1 MTDVSA
7 SPLADCCRINFVSS
21 MTTAAAYHLSP
32 EIEAELDRHLRDNYR
47 NIFTDEAISSHIR
60 DYVGMPF
67 ADSVVGVVADSLR
80 DSDRILDIGSGFGSF
95 VLACRNRG
103 LNAVGVEISDYEVAF
118 ARRRLSIVRP
128 EDNAESVYLLNDAR
142 QLSGEGNSFGAITLW
157 NVLEH
162 IDDADRVIRTAAD
175 LLKPGGALFVICPNY
190 AAFRQE
196 AHYHVPWLPL
206 LPRKLASFYLKSL
219 GRDPGF
225 FETSVFYRTNWGVMR
240 SLLAAGFELYDFSAT
255 QSMSPGRKTL
265 RRMVRH
271 PQHVLAYY
279 NPFKESVVLA
289 ARKLH

>member
-1 MTDVSA
+1 MTIA
-7 SPLADCCRINFVSS
+7 SS
-21 MTTAAAYHLSP
+21 YHLSP
-32 EIEAELDRHLRDNYR
+32 EIEAELGRHLRDSYR
-47 NIFTDEAISSHIR
+47 SVFTDEAISSHIR
-60 DYVGMPF
+60 DYVGMTF
-67 ADSVVGVVADSLR
+67 ADSVVGMVADSLR

-103 LNAVGVEISDYEVAF
+103 LNAMGVEISEYEIAF
-118 ARRRLSIVRP
+118 ARRRLSVLRP
-128 EDNAESVYLLNDAR
+128 DDDAESVYLLNDAR
-142 QLSGEGNSFGAITLW
+142 QLRGERNSFGAITLW

-175 LLKPGGALFVICPNY
+175 LLMPGGALFVICPNY

-206 LPRKLASFYLKSL
+206 LPRTLASLYLKSI

-225 FETSVFYRTNWGVMR
+225 FETSIFYRTNWGVMR
-240 SLLAAGFELYDFSAT
+240 SLSAAGFELYDFSAT
-255 QSMSPGRKTL
+255 LSMMPGRKTL